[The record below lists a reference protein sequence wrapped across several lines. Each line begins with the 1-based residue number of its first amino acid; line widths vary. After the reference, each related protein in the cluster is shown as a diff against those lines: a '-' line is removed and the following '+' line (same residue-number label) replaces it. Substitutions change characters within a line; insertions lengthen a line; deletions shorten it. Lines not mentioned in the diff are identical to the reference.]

1 MSTQRFDQGGVS
13 SSPARRT
20 VEDSAPAFP
29 LWPGVPEQHGLYD
42 PRLDKDSCGVGFIAD
57 IKGRKSHKIVED
69 AIDILCNLEHRGAVG
84 ADPRAGDGAGILVQ
98 TPHAFFRRKAGELGI
113 TLPEPGHYAVGV
125 VFMPHDPEWRKVI
138 LDIYAEKV
146 PQEGLVLLGW
156 REVPHDNS
164 SLGESVKPTEPF
176 HMQVF
181 IARGSS
187 IATED
192 EFERKL
198 YILRK
203 VISDVVYRRRERRH
217 TNYYVVTLS
226 CRTVI
231 YKGMFHADQHGK
243 YDPDLHEPDFETAL
257 CLVHQ
262 RFSTNTF
269 PSWPLAHPYRM
280 VAHNGEINTLRG
292 NVNWMAACAS
302 E

>member
-1 MSTQRFDQGGVS
+1 M
-13 SSPARRT
+13 PA
-20 VEDSAPAFP
+20 P
-29 LWPGVPEQHGLYD
+29 QGLYD
-42 PRLDKDSCGVGFIAD
+42 PAYDKDSCGVGFIAD

-203 VISDVVYRRRERRH
+203 VISDVVYRRRERRLS
-217 TNYYVVTLS
+217 NYYVVSLS

-231 YKGMFHADQHGK
+231 YKGMFLADQLGK
-243 YDPDLHEPDFETAL
+243 YYPDLHEPDFETAL

-262 RFSTNTF
+262 RCAATSTGWRRGRPRSRRSCSATTS
-269 PSWPLAHPYRM
+269 PSCGRSPTR
-280 VAHNGEINTLRG
+280 
-292 NVNWMAACAS
+292 AS
-302 E
+302 PTPPVSTMRSSS